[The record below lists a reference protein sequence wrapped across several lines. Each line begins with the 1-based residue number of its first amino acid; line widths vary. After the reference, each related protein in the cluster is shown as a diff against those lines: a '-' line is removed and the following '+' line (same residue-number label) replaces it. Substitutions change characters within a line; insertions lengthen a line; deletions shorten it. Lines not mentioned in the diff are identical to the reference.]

1 MVFTN
6 FANGLRSNIVMDKKD
21 RANHKQEIV
30 EGNNHKKSFKE
41 RCKECGAIPLSQF
54 EKEVM
59 DAINEGYRKRGYI
72 I

>member
-1 MVFTN
+1 
-6 FANGLRSNIVMDKKD
+6 MDKKD